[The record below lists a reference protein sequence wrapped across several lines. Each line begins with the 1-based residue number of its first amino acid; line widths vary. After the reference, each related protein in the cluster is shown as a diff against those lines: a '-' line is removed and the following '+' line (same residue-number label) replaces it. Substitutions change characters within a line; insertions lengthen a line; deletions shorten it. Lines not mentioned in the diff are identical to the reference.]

1 MKTNFSWTHYNKA
14 DIEALKGQIINTYKS
29 NLNEIVNI
37 LPEHRTFENTVLAMN
52 RLDYFNSQGVNDYI
66 YYGDVML
73 QIHLLSNVHHDAD
86 IRKAAQDLEECI
98 SSQLIDITMNK
109 DLYVAMQ
116 EYMHGNYEVELKH
129 NKKKVET
136 NSNILNLI
144 ELRDEEKLIIKD
156 TNLALS
162 RMGFQ
167 LPENKFKKLKKIS
180 KELATVSSKFRINI
194 NNYQDYILATREELD
209 GCSERY
215 ISSLATVSG
224 SSATSPLPLGKGS
237 GDGILYKVT
246 LSYPDSIPFMSYAK
260 DRKKRKE
267 LSDKISQKGG
277 KENLKVLN
285 KMLTL
290 RSQISDILGYDN
302 YVNYKVEDRMAHNL
316 ENVTELLN
324 RVKDNIKDK
333 VKDDIN
339 ALKVHAKSIG
349 IKDFKYY
356 DQAFVSRS
364 LEEHTYNIDKESLR
378 PYFETDRVIKY
389 MLDLFGDLFAF
400 KYEEVNAKD
409 IDFKLWDKDV
419 KIYKILNDSKKYKL
433 TNTGKGEVNKDELM
447 SYLILDLYPRE
458 GKYGHAAAFNTVE
471 HGDKVIAL
479 VCNFPAPK
487 AAIASGPPS
496 PLERG
501 LGGEAVSTPS
511 LLSLDEVETL
521 YHEFGHATHFMLADT
536 EYPEHNGFHV
546 AWDFV
551 ETPSQM
557 LEEWVYNEAELKK
570 LGRHYQTGETLS
582 DEIIKNI
589 LDSRKYMSGYGW
601 MRQITMSQFDLDIHL
616 GKHKKASTNKKS
628 ESKKMEKKTANSTDK
643 EGMNVEKYYQN
654 MLKKNI
660 GLDINEKSLFPASFG
675 HLDGY
680 DSGYYSYL
688 WAKVYAVDFYS
699 IFEKAKNNQ
708 EKSLTKNKKSTI
720 KNSDLNKDKEK
731 IENIN
736 DIGLR
741 YRKEVLGAG
750 SSRDELVT
758 AKAFLGRKLS
768 DKAFVRSL

>member
-1 MKTNFSWTHYNKA
+1 MNNFNWTHYNKT
-14 DIEALKGQIINTYKS
+14 DIEALKDKIINTYKS
-29 NLNEIVNI
+29 NLKDIVNI

-52 RLDYFNSQGVNDYI
+52 RLDYFDGI
-66 YYGDVML
+66 YYSDIML
-73 QIHLLSNVHHDAD
+73 QIHLLSNVHHDAI
-86 IRKAAQDLEECI
+86 IRKSAQDLEEKL
-98 SSQLIDITMNK
+98 SAALIDITMNR
-109 DLYVAMQ
+109 DLYTAMQ
-116 EYMHGNYEVELKH
+116 EYMACTG
-129 NKKKVET
+129 
-136 NSNILNLI
+136 ILSGSPSLGEGAGGWDI
-144 ELRDEEKLIIKD
+144 KLGSEAKLIIQD

-162 RMGFQ
+162 RMGFN
-167 LPENKFKKLKKIS
+167 LPDNEFKKLKKIS
-180 KELATVSSKFRINI
+180 KELSTVSSKFRVNI
-194 NNYQDYILATREELD
+194 NNYQDSILVTREELD

-215 ISSLATVSG
+215 ISSLSFD
-224 SSATSPLPLGKGS
+224 KQ
-237 GDGILYKVT
+237 INKYKIT

-260 DRKKRKE
+260 DRNKRKE

-290 RSQISDILGYDN
+290 RSRISDILGYDN

-324 RVKDNIKDK
+324 KVKDSIKDN
-333 VKDDIN
+333 VKDDIK
-339 ALKVHAKSIG
+339 ALKSHAKSIG

-487 AAIASGPPS
+487 ESVLSGSPS

-501 LGGEAVSTPS
+501 LGGEAVSGAS

-557 LEEWVYNEAELKK
+557 LEEWVYNETELKK
-570 LGRHYQTGETLS
+570 LGRHYQTGKRLS
-582 DEIIKNI
+582 DEVIKNI
-589 LDSRKYMSGYGW
+589 LDSRKYMSGYSW
-601 MRQITMSQFDLDIHL
+601 MRQITMSQFDIDIHL
-616 GKHKKASTNKKS
+616 GKHNKVKDKS
-628 ESKKMEKKTANSTDK
+628 
-643 EGMNVEKYYQN
+643 GMRVEKYYQN
-654 MLKKNI
+654 ILKKSI

-699 IFEKAKNNQ
+699 IFEKAKDNDKDIKGGKKKEN
-708 EKSLTKNKKSTI
+708 TKLGSVN
-720 KNSDLNKDKEK
+720 E
-731 IENIN
+731 
-736 DIGLR
+736 IGLR
-741 YRKEVLGAG
+741 YRKEILGAG
-750 SSRDELVT
+750 SSRDELLT

-768 DKAFVRSL
+768 DKAFVKSL